1 MRARFC
7 VGIGVSLSLLALATA
22 CHRGNDGG
30 ESKQKA
36 EVPAGSV
43 TPGAPAS
50 RADNREREA
59 DCKVLPTPEQLRQML
74 IEAPQSGGDAGG
86 LWGGRKS
93 WAATVNRDGELCA
106 IVVST
111 DDPAATWPGSRNIA
125 ISKAGT
131 ANAFSTDDKPLSTAR
146 LYTLTQP
153 GHSLW
158 GAAAG
163 NPFNPLCAGKPEDNG
178 KGNGKVCGGS
188 IVFGGGLA
196 LYKGGVRVG
205 GIGVSGDTACTDHEI
220 AKRVRQKAGLEPQ
233 GGSGVD
239 DITFSKADGPTV
251 FSHPLCPNTWRN
263 GKRIGDEP
271 AASAY

>member
-93 WAATVNRDGELCA
+93 WAATVNFLEAAKSSRPRVMESA
-106 IVVST
+106 RWMASRISWTTIV
-111 DDPAATWPGSRNIA
+111 R
-125 ISKAGT
+125 
-131 ANAFSTDDKPLSTAR
+131 FSSP
-146 LYTLTQP
+146 P
-153 GHSLW
+153 
-158 GAAAG
+158 
-163 NPFNPLCAGKPEDNG
+163 PIFFPM
-178 KGNGKVCGGS
+178 
-188 IVFGGGLA
+188 
-196 LYKGGVRVG
+196 
-205 GIGVSGDTACTDHEI
+205 
-220 AKRVRQKAGLEPQ
+220 
-233 GGSGVD
+233 
-239 DITFSKADGPTV
+239 
-251 FSHPLCPNTWRN
+251 
-263 GKRIGDEP
+263 
-271 AASAY
+271 